1 MMVEMIGFAVMFLLT
16 LHGCSAGP
24 VPTTEAPQQTPFQA
38 LMNARTIAARVYE
51 RASDAYDTFIQE
63 EFGGDSG
70 YCVED
75 ITWDELFSVRIPT
88 LEWRNLGDE
97 ERLQRLRR
105 DLQLFELFLDEVLLD
120 EQDKEGH
127 TDTANKVEEA
137 TNHLDTLMA
146 AIAVA
151 NDVLGFTAPTDVT
164 EIMSTSLRDPGTE
177 SARAIRDCVVLR
189 DFKTLVERGH
199 RDFTLLSRRYS

>member
-1 MMVEMIGFAVMFLLT
+1 MMKMIAFTVALLLT
-16 LHGCSAGP
+16 PGGCSAGP
-24 VPTTEAPQQTPFQA
+24 VPTTEAPQQTPFEV
-38 LMNARTIAARVYE
+38 LINARTIAARVYQKV
-51 RASDAYDTFIQE
+51 SDAYETFIQD

-70 YCVED
+70 YCAAE
-75 ITWDELFSVRIPT
+75 ITWDELSSVRTPT

-127 TDTANKVEEA
+127 TDIASKVEE
-137 TNHLDTLMA
+137 TMHQLDSLMT
-146 AIAVA
+146 AIAVV
-151 NDVLGFTAPTDVT
+151 NNVLGFTQPTDIT

-177 SARAIRDCVVLR
+177 TARAIRDCVALR
-189 DFKTLVERGH
+189 DFKILVERGH
-199 RDFTLLSRRYS
+199 RDFTLLSRKYS